1 MFAKAGD
8 EATCRTLAPLLGPPL
23 SFLSS
28 HLCYFS
34 SMVTSCLPQDL
45 GTSSASYMLCDNRQ
59 VLEPLYKMGSLSCHT
74 ADLVSL
80 GGSSHRPWHHTLEAQ
95 EVLQTDPTVKGLQ
108 NVPWSLG
115 DQFLRG
121 KDHGVFP

>member
-1 MFAKAGD
+1 MQDSGPSSWATPELLELTSLLLLQHGD
-8 EATCRTLAPLLGPPL
+8 ILPASGPWHKL
-23 SFLSS
+23 S
-28 HLCYFS
+28 
-34 SMVTSCLPQDL
+34 
-45 GTSSASYMLCDNRQ
+45 SSASYMLCDNRQ
-59 VLEPLYKMGSLSCHT
+59 VLEPLYKKGSLSCHT

-108 NVPWSLG
+108 SVPWSLG

-121 KDHGVFP
+121 KDYGVFP